1 MTNPV
6 NQELKQRRS
15 IYALGKNVSQTP
27 AQISETI
34 EEAIRQSPTAFNSQ
48 TVRAVIT
55 FGENSDRVWDIVEA
69 ELKKVTPADRFPATQ
84 EKIASFRA
92 GFGTILY
99 FTETQ
104 TVHKLEADFPLY
116 AANFANWAEQGL
128 GGAQQAVWTALA
140 TENIGASLQ
149 QYNPMINEKIKEAF
163 DIPESWE
170 LRAQMPFGSIEA
182 PAGEKEFL
190 PDDVRFKIFE

>member
-34 EEAIRQSPTAFNSQ
+34 KEAIRQSPTAFNSQ

-92 GFGTILY
+92 L
-99 FTETQ
+99 
-104 TVHKLEADFPLY
+104 
-116 AANFANWAEQGL
+116 
-128 GGAQQAVWTALA
+128 
-140 TENIGASLQ
+140 
-149 QYNPMINEKIKEAF
+149 
-163 DIPESWE
+163 
-170 LRAQMPFGSIEA
+170 
-182 PAGEKEFL
+182 
-190 PDDVRFKIFE
+190 VRSYTSPKPRRCTN

>member
-34 EEAIRQSPTAFNSQ
+34 KEAIRQSPTAFNSQ

-69 ELKKVTPADRFPATQ
+69 ELKKLLQLIVFLRLKKRSP
-84 EKIASFRA
+84 
-92 GFGTILY
+92 
-99 FTETQ
+99 
-104 TVHKLEADFPLY
+104 HLEQVL
-116 AANFANWAEQGL
+116 
-128 GGAQQAVWTALA
+128 
-140 TENIGASLQ
+140 
-149 QYNPMINEKIKEAF
+149 
-163 DIPESWE
+163 
-170 LRAQMPFGSIEA
+170 
-182 PAGEKEFL
+182 
-190 PDDVRFKIFE
+190 VRSYTSPKPRRCTN

>member
-34 EEAIRQSPTAFNSQ
+34 KEAIRQSPTAFNSQ

-69 ELKKVTPADRFPATQ
+69 ELKKLLQLIVFLRPKKRST
-84 EKIASFRA
+84 
-92 GFGTILY
+92 
-99 FTETQ
+99 
-104 TVHKLEADFPLY
+104 HLELV
-116 AANFANWAEQGL
+116 L
-128 GGAQQAVWTALA
+128 
-140 TENIGASLQ
+140 
-149 QYNPMINEKIKEAF
+149 
-163 DIPESWE
+163 
-170 LRAQMPFGSIEA
+170 
-182 PAGEKEFL
+182 
-190 PDDVRFKIFE
+190 VRSYTSPKPRRCTN